1 VPLWLDLLVE
11 QIVII
16 DLKAKEQVTA
26 LDKPNCAVTLRLT
39 GVHLGSSLIHVERL
53 VDGITRIVNKL
64 SEFSPD
70 APPDLHS

>member
-1 VPLWLDLLVE
+1 M
-11 QIVII
+11 II
-16 DLKAKEQVTA
+16 DLKAKEQVTG
-26 LDKPNCAVTLRLT
+26 LDKAQLRSYLRLT
-39 GVHLGSSLIHVERL
+39 GVHLGLIINFHVERL